1 MLNRAPITHTFQ
13 NSEDEQGFDLR
24 EGIGFIWRQWKFISA
39 ILLATVFAVAVY
51 TFTLTPRYT
60 ATAQVLLE
68 PQREKAPGQEAI
80 LTDVNLDYAIVESQ
94 LAILRSTV
102 FLTRV
107 AEKANLG
114 ADPDFGGSVERAVQV
129 LKGSVG
135 ASRAG
140 QGYVLAISATSTD
153 PVKAA
158 KIANA
163 VADAYVVEKLDARF
177 EAAKRASAWLSDRLV
192 ELRKQLR
199 ESEEA
204 VAKFRADNGLIQSS
218 GNANVTLNQQQL
230 ADLNAKLVGA
240 RADLAEKE
248 ARVNLLRTIEE
259 KGGNLQSLP
268 DLPDSSSLN
277 NLRQQ
282 EVAISQK
289 EADLLTRYND
299 RHPLVAN
306 IRAEHRD
313 IRRAIAAEIERL
325 GAHIRNDYEL
335 AKARAQAVDRTFREA
350 TGQIDLDSRTAITL
364 RELERTAAV
373 NKSLFE
379 DFLQRAKITQEQATF
394 EARDSRVISPAVAP
408 GAPSYPRTTQNITLA
423 FIFGLFLGVGAAVAR
438 DKLHGGFATPR
449 QVEELLELPLL
460 CSVNVMQN
468 SDLTIKDRVVS
479 MPHYASL
486 MPLSRFS
493 EAVRTLRSGIKMT
506 DVDNPPKV
514 IQVTSTVPNE
524 GKTTVALSLAAS
536 AATAGG
542 KVLFIDADLR
552 HTSASR
558 FFAMQKQAGL
568 VDILLGT
575 VKPEEAIKYDESL
588 KVWVLPAGTKTRN
601 PADLIA
607 SERMKSFM
615 ALFKQSFD
623 MVVIDTPPL
632 GPVIDSL
639 VFAQLADKIVYL
651 VRWAATARELVKH
664 SIQRLPSEKM
674 AGVVFN
680 MVNERAAQKYGKYA
694 YHYYHSAKTYKKY
707 YDERVSEVSGAKG

>member
-1 MLNRAPITHTFQ
+1 MLNRAPITHAFQ
-13 NSEDEQGFDLR
+13 SSDDEQGFDLR
-24 EGIGFIWRQWKFISA
+24 EGIGFIWRQWKFIAA
-39 ILLATVFAVAVY
+39 ILLATVFAAAVY
-51 TFTLTPRYT
+51 TFTLIPRYT

-114 ADPDFGGSVERAVQV
+114 ADPDFGGSVERAAQV
-129 LKGSVG
+129 LRGSVG

-153 PVKAA
+153 PAKAA

-192 ELRKQLR
+192 ELRRQLR

-204 VAKFRADNGLIQSS
+204 VAKFRADNGLIQSA
-218 GNANVTLNQQQL
+218 NANVTLNQQQL
-230 ADLNAKLVGA
+230 ADLNAKLVAA

-268 DLPDSSSLN
+268 DLPDSAPLN

-313 IRRAIAAEIERL
+313 MRRAIAAETERL
-325 GAHIRNDYEL
+325 GAHIKNEYEL
-335 AKARAQAVDRTFREA
+335 SKARLKAVDRTFRDA

-394 EARDSRVISPAVAP
+394 EARDSRVISPAVTP
-408 GAPSYPRTTQNITLA
+408 GAPSYPRTSQNITLA
-423 FIFGLFLGVGAAVAR
+423 FIFGLFLGVGGAVAR

-468 SDLTIKDRVVS
+468 NDLTIRDRVVS

-493 EAVRTLRSGIKMT
+493 EALRTLRSGIKMT

-514 IQVTSTVPNE
+514 IQLTSTVPNE

-575 VKPEEAIKYDESL
+575 IKAEDAIRYDENL
-588 KVWVLPAGTKTRN
+588 KVWVLSAGTKTRN

-607 SERMKSFM
+607 SERMKTFV
-615 ALFKQSFD
+615 ALFRQSFD
-623 MVVIDTPPL
+623 MVVIDTPPI

-651 VRWAATARELVKH
+651 VRWASTARELVKQ

-707 YDERVSEVSGAKG
+707 YDERPSEVSGAKG